1 VTCRPLPVRLSRVV
15 WAIVS
20 RAHRRQATIV
30 FLVASAALL
39 GAASAIAEPP
49 QIAAKRAEAQRV
61 LNEIHSLDVQLEK
74 AIESYNGA
82 SDRLAAIERER
93 ALNTRHYSIAK
104 SNLKLAQRRLGARL
118 REIYTS
124 DQEDSTLAI
133 LLGSRSLND
142 FLNRIETVNSVASQD
157 TQVLDEINRFRHDV
171 ALRAVQL
178 RKAHVRQQQVVA
190 ERASAKRQVEA
201 GLAERQRLLGSIK
214 GEIERLQ
221 AEEARRQEQLRIQA
235 EARLRAMLA
244 AQEQASAEAQQTDVV
259 GASAV
264 TPEGISVAPPS
275 RYGGVVGIAMQ
286 YLGVPY
292 VWGGASPGGFDC
304 SGFVMYV
311 FAQVGVSLPHH
322 AASIFNYGTP
332 VSQDQLEPGDLVFF
346 DGLGHMGIYI
356 GGGQF
361 VHAPHTG
368 DVVKISSLGDSWY
381 AATYVGARRL

>member
-1 VTCRPLPVRLSRVV
+1 
-15 WAIVS
+15 
-20 RAHRRQATIV
+20 V
-30 FLVASAALL
+30 FLVAAAALL
-39 GAASAIAEPP
+39 SATSATAEPP

-93 ALNTRHYSIAK
+93 ALNTRHYAIAR
-104 SNLKLAQRRLGARL
+104 SNLSLAQRRLGTRL

-124 DQEDSTLAI
+124 GQEDSTLAV

-157 TQVLDEINRFRHDV
+157 TQVLGEIERFKHDV
-171 ALRAVQL
+171 AVRAVQL
-178 RKAHVRQQQVVA
+178 KQAHVRQRQVVA
-190 ERASAKRQVEA
+190 ERAAAKQQVEA
-201 GLAERQRLLGSIK
+201 GLGERERLLGSIK
-214 GEIERLQ
+214 GEIVRLQ

-235 EARLRAMLA
+235 EARLRATLA
-244 AQEQASAEAQQTDVV
+244 AQEQSVAQAQATDVV

-275 RYGGVVGIAMQ
+275 RYGGAVGVAMQ

-292 VWGGASPGGFDC
+292 VWGGSSPGGFDC
-304 SGFVMYV
+304 SGFVMFVY
-311 FAQVGVSLPHH
+311 AQMGVSLPHH
-322 AASIFNYGTP
+322 AADQYNYGTP
-332 VSQDQLEPGDLVFF
+332 VSRDQLEPGDLVFF
-346 DGLGHMGIYI
+346 DGLGHVGIYI

-368 DVVKISSLGDSWY
+368 DVVKISSLDDSWY

>member
-15 WAIVS
+15 SGIVS
-20 RAHRRQATIV
+20 RARRRQATIV
-30 FLVASAALL
+30 FLVAAAALL
-39 GAASAIAEPP
+39 GAASATAEPP

-93 ALNTRHYSIAK
+93 ALNTRHYTIAK
-104 SNLKLAQRRLGARL
+104 SNLKLAQRRLGGRL

-124 DQEDSTLAI
+124 GQEDSTLAI

-142 FLNRIETVNSVASQD
+142 FLNRVETVNSVASQD
-157 TQVLDEINRFRHDV
+157 TQVLDEIQRFRHDV
-171 ALRAVQL
+171 AVRAVSL
-178 RKAHVRQQQVVA
+178 RKAHVHQEQVVA
-190 ERASAKRQVEA
+190 ERAAAKSQVESQ
-201 GLAERQRLLGSIK
+201 LAERQRLVSSIK
-214 GEIERLQ
+214 DEIVRLQ

-235 EARLRAMLA
+235 EARLRATLA
-244 AQEQASAEAQQTDVV
+244 AQERAVAQSQATDVV

-264 TPEGISVAPPS
+264 TPEGFSVAPPS

-292 VWGGASPGGFDC
+292 VWGGSSPSGFDC
-304 SGFVMYV
+304 SGFVMFVY
-311 FAQVGVSLPHH
+311 AQMGVSLPHH
-322 AASIFNYGTP
+322 AASQFNYGTP
-332 VSQDQLEPGDLVFF
+332 VSADQLEPGDLVFF

-361 VHAPHTG
+361 IHAPHTG
-368 DVVKISSLGDSWY
+368 DVVKISSLGESWY
-381 AATYVGARRL
+381 ASTFVGARRL